1 MSELLLNDVTIRS
14 VSVSEM
20 NNNVYLVTERASG
33 KQLIIDA
40 ADNMPAIQ
48 ELINSAASDG
58 PAPEVAGIATTHQ
71 HWDHV
76 RALPNAVEAFKAPT
90 YAGNDDIAGIAKE
103 SGVKITHAL
112 DHGDLIHVGEVVLE
126 AIHLRGHTPGS
137 IAYAL
142 RDSSGEVVIFSGD
155 SLFPGGVGNTWKDPE
170 RFESLINDVSERIFE
185 KFPDEARV
193 LPGHGGSTTVGAERP
208 HLDEWRQRGW

>member
-40 ADNMPAIQ
+40 ADNVPAIK
-48 ELINSAASDG
+48 ELIDSAASDG
-58 PAPEVAGIATTHQ
+58 PAPAIVGIATTHE

-76 RALPNAVEAFKAPT
+76 RALSEAVATYKVPT
-90 YAGNDDIAGIAKE
+90 YAGNDDVAGISKE
-103 SGVKITHAL
+103 SGVEISNGL
-112 DHGDLIHVGEVVLE
+112 NHGDQIVVGDVQIE

-142 RDSSGEVVIFSGD
+142 RDSSGVQVIFSGD

-185 KFPDEARV
+185 KFPDEAHV
-193 LPGHGGSTTVGAERP
+193 LPGHGGSTTVGNERP